1 MRMCFNKR
9 ITFLLLIVLMTAAG
23 AWGAAVSGTT
33 AGAVQAQA
41 PAPEAGDEPQIAQD
55 PHGLP
60 PAEDMAYIPHLAG
73 LRNKTFHNDNGE
85 RKALSEAVELR
96 GSSIGGGKATVPAG
110 GLLYISET
118 SGDAAPFAGD
128 PFLVLGEHAYLVD
141 LVTASREVKGLSLNL
156 GDKLPVED
164 TGYRLWFDYSTDHYE
179 KPYGEIALIAPSGGW
194 PLEMPVSSVF
204 PGREGVRELKAKEG
218 FGEQIKPFFLDNT
231 YRYGATTVVT
241 KNFDFKKAEFES
253 IQFPEIREATF
264 SMTRPILLGVRQD
277 DYRLYSNKRIYAF
290 RRPDGFLVRV
300 TNLTGTTV
308 LGEKLIRP
316 VTAQGYKTMLR
327 EKDKYHL
334 TLPGEDLRIEIK
346 IQPDFAQ
353 NSDFLPWAGS
363 KSHGFQQGAL
373 SFVIYRNLL
382 TVRHGEAWPL
392 DQRYRVL
399 LEPRL
404 MTGMLQRLVIE
415 NAEGFSLDNANTSH
429 QGPVKWSDLWFNRPA
444 FKVVAAKFDS
454 EVCRELY
461 LRDYYLMR
469 TDNMVFWPKD
479 GRKNIDFFV
488 GASPVLEPILEST
501 FLTRLADLSYGNVV
515 EGSRFTS
522 YPKVVSDSSFY
533 EPDHTAPFVPRVKG
547 LLRKISRNR
556 KAERLLSA
564 ESVFIRGSY
573 VDYRNG
579 RIVIPPAGL
588 CYSSR
593 NARNIRT
600 LAGET
605 FLLLGKTAYLTSFD
619 SGTFVRKN
627 MDLDFWKNQP
637 MEDGNLMYW
646 QDELLGVRNKTL
658 RLTGHAYLDDRPVAE
673 LSLMKYSGNR
683 WNAHF
688 LMAQGLDQDAGNRY
702 QMPAVFAEGATWI
715 VPEYIGTNFVRI
727 KEFGT
732 PTIESISYTYAKP
745 ENVLLGAGEAQAL
758 GGYTLVCERVDQTAR
773 SVTLLLRDK
782 AGKTVARKVLGPL
795 DRNLAQLLPQF
806 RDAAQALQFAH
817 ADVQAELDPKEPF
830 KNGKANLYAYTG
842 IRLLKRDAAF
852 EFDPRFSVRP
862 DACGHCYQL
871 NELLLDNPEP
881 IVLDKDHP
889 AYEGPKGEDG
899 RPLFRIVIDSFD
911 GEMIHAWHI
920 ETEDKGKTARTDN
933 LAFRPRNNVDVLC
946 GVTGTTEGF
955 LRLSMLPRLGFMES
969 WRIGDK
975 GQGPRVSGAVNTGGS
990 AHIRR

>member
-1 MRMCFNKR
+1 MRILSTRRLFS
-9 ITFLLLIVLMTAAG
+9 LLCAALVLGMLAVAVAAD
-23 AWGAAVSGTT
+23 
-33 AGAVQAQA
+33 
-41 PAPEAGDEPQIAQD
+41 APETAEAVEAEEEPQAVLD

-60 PAEDMAYIPHLAG
+60 PAEDMAYMPHLAG
-73 LRNKTFHNDNGE
+73 LRNKVFHNDNGE

-96 GSSIGGGKATVPAG
+96 GSAISRSKAMVPAG

-118 SGDAAPFAGD
+118 SGDAAPLAGD
-128 PFLVLGEHAYLVD
+128 PFLLLGEHAYLVD
-141 LVTASREVKGLSLNL
+141 LVTATREVKDL
-156 GDKLPVED
+156 GVDLGEKVAVED
-164 TGYRLWFDYSTDHYE
+164 TGYRLWYDYSTDHYE
-179 KPYGEIALIAPSGGW
+179 KPYGEVALIAPSGGW
-194 PLEMPVSSVF
+194 PLEMPVSSSF
-204 PGREGVRELKAKEG
+204 PDRAAARDLKVKEG
-218 FGEQIKPFFLDNT
+218 FGEQVEPFFLDKT
-231 YRYGATTVVT
+231 YQYGATQLVT
-241 KNFDFKKAEFES
+241 RKLDFKHAEFES
-253 IQFPEIREATF
+253 IRFPEISAATF
-264 SMTRPILLGVRQD
+264 SMTRPVILGVRQE
-277 DYRLYSNKRIYAF
+277 DYRLYFDKRIYAF

-300 TNLTGTTV
+300 TNLTGSKV

-316 VTAQGYKTMLR
+316 VTAQGYKTSPDD
-327 EKDKYHL
+327 KDKYAL
-334 TLPGEDLRIEIK
+334 TLPDHDLRIEIK
-346 IQPDFAQ
+346 IQPGFAQ
-353 NSDFLPWAGS
+353 NSDFLPWTTG
-363 KSHGFQQGAL
+363 KSHGFQQGEL
-373 SFVIYRNLL
+373 SFFIYRNLV
-382 TVRHGEAWPL
+382 TVRNGEAWPL
-392 DQRYRVL
+392 DPRYKVL

-415 NAEGFSLDNANTSH
+415 NAEPMTMDNDNDSIT
-429 QGPVKWSDLWFNRPA
+429 GPVKWSDHWFNRPA
-444 FKVVAAKFDS
+444 FKVVARKF
-454 EVCRELY
+454 EGQVCRELY

-479 GRKNIDFFV
+479 GRRNVDFFV

-501 FLTRLADLSYGNVV
+501 FLTRLADQNFGNVV

-522 YPKVVSDSSFY
+522 YPNVVSESSFY
-533 EPDHTAPFVPRVKG
+533 EPDHTAPFVPRIKG

-556 KAERLLSA
+556 KGERLLSA

-593 NARNIRT
+593 NARNIRA
-600 LAGET
+600 LAGES

-627 MDLDFWKNQP
+627 VELDFWKNQP
-637 MEDGNLMYW
+637 MSDGNLMYW

-683 WNAHF
+683 WGSHF
-688 LMAQGLDQDAGNRY
+688 LMAQGLDPDAGNRY

-715 VPEYIGTNFVRI
+715 VPEYVGTNFVRV

-732 PTIESISYTYAKP
+732 PTIESISYTYNKP
-745 ENVLLGAGEAQAL
+745 ENVLMGAGESRAL
-758 GGYTLVCERVDQTAR
+758 GEFTLLCERVDAGAR
-773 SVTLLLRDK
+773 SVTLALRDK
-782 AGKTVARKVLGPL
+782 QGKMVARKVLGPL
-795 DRNLAQLLPQF
+795 DQKLASLLPQF
-806 RDAAQALQFAH
+806 RDAARALQLMH

-830 KNGKANLYAYTG
+830 KGGKANLYAFTG
-842 IRLLKRDAAF
+842 IRLLKRDAPF
-852 EFDPRFSVRP
+852 EYDPRFSARP

-871 NELLLDNPEP
+871 NELLLDNPET
-881 IVLDKDHP
+881 IVLDKAHP
-889 AYEGPKGEDG
+889 TYEGPKGQDG
-899 RPLFRIVIDSFD
+899 KPLFRIVIDSFD
-911 GEMIHAWHI
+911 GEMVHAWHI
-920 ETEDKGKTARTDN
+920 ETEDKGEVTRTGN

-969 WRIGDK
+969 WRTWDK
-975 GQGPRVSGAVNTGGS
+975 GAGQRVSGSVNTGGS